1 MALMN
6 LIESA
11 VKKGV
16 IIAIKTQ
23 CHHGPVSDVYE
34 TGRKLTRMGCIMTMD
49 MTVEATFAKLS
60 YLLGKGFS
68 RRKILQ
74 MMRTNLRGELTD
86 QSRVKETYSLANN
99 KMVMAIAEFLK
110 VNDYDDIKEINQTI
124 TPVLVNSVVSQG
136 NLALLKKL
144 KNEGADLNNVDYLGR
159 SALHVVSSTTGNLE
173 IVGFLVT

>member
-1 MALMN
+1 
-6 LIESA
+6 
-11 VKKGV
+11 
-16 IIAIKTQ
+16 
-23 CHHGPVSDVYE
+23 
-34 TGRKLTRMGCIMTMD
+34 
-49 MTVEATFAKLS
+49 
-60 YLLGKGFS
+60 
-68 RRKILQ
+68 
-74 MMRTNLRGELTD
+74 MRTNLRGELTD

>member
-60 YLLGKGFS
+60 YLLGKVS
-68 RRKILQ
+68 RLLFINLMYDVGILA
-74 MMRTNLRGELTD
+74 EKDSTD
-86 QSRVKETYSLANN
+86 DAN
-99 KMVMAIAEFLK
+99 
-110 VNDYDDIKEINQTI
+110 
-124 TPVLVNSVVSQG
+124 
-136 NLALLKKL
+136 
-144 KNEGADLNNVDYLGR
+144 
-159 SALHVVSSTTGNLE
+159 
-173 IVGFLVT
+173 